1 MEPLEQTLERT
12 GDRASLAPEYLDGRA
27 PAIQHREAPPDP
39 GSPTYYDLPSIKKPE
54 WKWPVPAYF
63 FVGGLASGAYIVAAL
78 VDLQG
83 CEEDRSLV
91 RAGRYLQ
98 FGSLLLCPPLLIA
111 DLGRPERFHH
121 MLRVF
126 RPRSMMNQGSWGL
139 TLFGL
144 FSTAA
149 AAAQALE
156 DLAPQSRVRRLSN
169 VPLRAFSWL
178 GIVPAAYVGS
188 YTGVL
193 LSATNVPLWAGN
205 KYGMGPLFFSSA
217 LAAGLAGTRLTAD
230 LLRPVECLSVPQ
242 LQGAPSAGADRS
254 ARLPVSEATEE
265 GLRRAE
271 NVVAGAE
278 LALVAASAC
287 ALGNLARPLKTGP
300 LGLTFQVGAL
310 GLGILAPLALR
321 ALSTGRLASGRERL
335 RPRSRFVSVL
345 SSTLVLA
352 GSAVLKFAV
361 TEAGKRSA
369 DDPRAYFEYTKA
381 STTRKAHSTQRDAG
395 PDG

>member
-1 MEPLEQTLERT
+1 MRMEPLDRALERT
-12 GDRASLAPEYLDGRA
+12 GDRASLAPEYLDGHA
-27 PAIQHREAPPDP
+27 PGVQHQGLLP
-39 GSPTYYDLPSIKKPE
+39 GPGTPTYYDLPAIKKPE
-54 WKWPVPAYF
+54 WNWPVPVYF
-63 FVGGLASGAYIVAAL
+63 FVGGVASGAYIVAAL

-83 CEEDRSLV
+83 REEDRSLV

-156 DLAPQSRVRRLSN
+156 DLGDGRLPAPHSRVRKLIDL
-169 VPLRAFSWL
+169 PLRVSSSL

-205 KYGMGPLFFSSA
+205 KYWMGPLFFSSA
-217 LAAGLAGTRLTAD
+217 LAAGLAGTRLA
-230 LLRPVECLSVPQ
+230 
-242 LQGAPSAGADRS
+242 AGMLGRGEPRVGPRRGTTGRLA
-254 ARLPVSEATEE
+254 LPVSEATEE

-278 LALVAASAC
+278 LALLAASAV

-300 LGLTFQVGAL
+300 LGQVFQVGAL

-321 ALSTGRLASGRERL
+321 TLRRRSRLA
-335 RPRSRFVSVL
+335 SVL
-345 SSTLVLA
+345 SSALVLT
-352 GSAVLKFAV
+352 GSAVLKYAI

-369 DDPRAYFEYTKA
+369 DDPRAYFEYTKP
-381 STTRKAHSTQRDAG
+381 K
-395 PDG
+395 P

>member
-1 MEPLEQTLERT
+1 MEPLEQALERT
-12 GDRASLAPEYLDGRA
+12 GNRASLVPEYLDGHA
-27 PAIQHREAPPDP
+27 PAVQHREAPPDP
-39 GSPTYYDLPSIKKPE
+39 GSPTYYDLPAIKKPE
-54 WKWPVPAYF
+54 WKWPVPVYF

-83 CEEDRSLV
+83 REGDRSLV

-144 FSTAA
+144 FSGAA

-156 DLAPQSRVRRLSN
+156 DLATHSRVRKLFDL
-169 VPLRAFSWL
+169 PLRVSSSL

-205 KYGMGPLFFSSA
+205 KYWMGPLFFSSA
-217 LAAGLAGTRLTAD
+217 LAAGLAGTRLTAH
-230 LLRPVECLSVPQ
+230 LLGPGEANGRPP
-242 LQGAPSAGADRS
+242 AGADRS
-254 ARLPVSEATEE
+254 AHLPVSEATEE

-278 LALVAASAC
+278 LALTAASAR

-300 LGLTFQVGAL
+300 LGWTFQAGAL

-321 ALSTGRLASGRERL
+321 MLPR
-335 RPRSRFVSVL
+335 RSRLVSLL
-345 SSTLVLA
+345 SSALVLT
-352 GSAVLKFAV
+352 GSAVLKYAI

-381 STTRKAHSTQRDAG
+381 STKRKAQSTTRDAG